1 MADGAADCAQQ
12 PDPAE
17 QRIGTLEA
25 ELELARSA
33 APEEVPEDPSLA
45 PPPTLVADAEA
56 VGEAEPEGQAAP
68 QAEHLYGPLHER
80 ATTRLAAAARGRSAR
95 AALAAERDSAT
106 LARGRAPAVVGDHAD
121 HAAATRVQAM
131 VRGNAERGRIAAAHA
146 AGGVQEE
153 EGAGEAEADE
163 SGGLPDARHDAA
175 TALAAVQRGRAARA
189 TLASERQAATALA
202 AAERGRAVRT
212 AVALKAVEA
221 KGGTASEVA
230 SEEAEVAA
238 EAPIAAQAT
247 EPDTGLENPAWDGEP
262 VFEHRVPFVQACW
275 THDLDC
281 ALARAQRK
289 TGPLYFRRLSG
300 AGRRERT

>member
-1 MADGAADCAQQ
+1 MADAADCAQQ

-106 LARGRAPAVVGDHAD
+106 LARGRAPAVVGDHA
-121 HAAATRVQAM
+121 AATRVQAM
-131 VRGNAERGRIAAAHA
+131 VRGNAERGRIAAAHP

-275 THDLDC
+275 IHGLDC
-281 ALARAQRK
+281 ALAEATRK